1 MCSMYL
7 FLTIVG
13 ELDFIKYLND
23 IFFDNFFLIKFNFLS
38 FPKQLRMVTFLQKLD
53 IFFAIAITPP
63 K

>member
-1 MCSMYL
+1 MYL

-38 FPKQLRMVTFLQKLD
+38 FPKQLRTVIFLQKLD
-53 IFFAIAITPP
+53 IFLAIAITPP
-63 K
+63 